1 MFILAN
7 GRLFTILTVSLRS
20 ANSTDTLHDGA
31 PLASTEGTI
40 VSSRMPV
47 ALNLTRYVAVVDG
60 HVHLPC
66 QVVRKVE
73 LIGRITHGELVQPA
87 VAEENSDK
95 RGHDLE

>member
-1 MFILAN
+1 
-7 GRLFTILTVSLRS
+7 
-20 ANSTDTLHDGA
+20 
-31 PLASTEGTI
+31 
-40 VSSRMPV
+40 MPV